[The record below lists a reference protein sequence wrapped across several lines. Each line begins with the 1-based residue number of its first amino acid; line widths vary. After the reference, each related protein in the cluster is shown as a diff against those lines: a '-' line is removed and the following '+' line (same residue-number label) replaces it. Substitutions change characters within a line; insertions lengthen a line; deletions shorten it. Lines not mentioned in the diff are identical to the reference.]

1 MAAKL
6 ALGTVQF
13 GLDYGVSNT
22 AGQINEA
29 MVGTILSKA
38 KSYGINML
46 DTAALYGESEAV
58 LGQQDLSGFNIV
70 TKTPRFATEQIAEG
84 QAEVLA
90 QTFQQSRKKLQ
101 QQSLYGLLAHH
112 VDDLLA
118 PGGETLWSAMQNLKE
133 SGAVARIGASV
144 YEGHQ
149 IDALLERFTP
159 DLIQLPVNI
168 LDQRLVKTG
177 HIEKL
182 KALGVEVHARSAF
195 LQGLLLMSP
204 EKVSAYF
211 DPICHQLRQCKD
223 AATAQGMTPLQ
234 AALAYVRD
242 LPGVD
247 QVVVGVTSVE
257 ELRQCAEAFA
267 QAEHFSGEGLACD
280 ESAFVNPALWRL
292 T

>member
-1 MAAKL
+1 MKL

-22 AGQINEA
+22 MGRIDEKIVSAILTEA
-29 MVGTILSKA
+29 RRH
-38 KSYGINML
+38 GIDML

-58 LGQQDLSGFNIV
+58 LGQQELGGFNVV
-70 TKTPRFATEQIAEG
+70 TKTPSFATAQITAG
-84 QAEVLA
+84 QSDLLL
-90 QTFQQSRKKLQ
+90 QTFRQSQLRLRQ
-101 QQSLYGLLAHH
+101 GSLYGLLAHH

-118 PGGETLWSAMQNLKE
+118 PGGKILWSAMQSLKDA
-133 SGAVARIGASV
+133 GFVKHIGASV
-144 YEGHQ
+144 YEGPQ
-149 IDALLERFTP
+149 IDALLKRFKP

-177 HIEKL
+177 HIQKL
-182 KALGVEVHARSAF
+182 KEHGVEVHARSVF

-204 EKVSAYF
+204 DKVSAYF
-211 DPICHQLRQCKD
+211 DPVRKLLRQCRE
-223 AATAQGMTPLQ
+223 AATDQGMTPVQ

-247 QVVVGVTSVE
+247 RIVVGVTSE
-257 ELRQCAEAFA
+257 YELRQCAEDFA
-267 QAEHFSGEGLACD
+267 RTGLFSGEGLGCD
-280 ESAFVNPALWRL
+280 EKAFVNPALWRL